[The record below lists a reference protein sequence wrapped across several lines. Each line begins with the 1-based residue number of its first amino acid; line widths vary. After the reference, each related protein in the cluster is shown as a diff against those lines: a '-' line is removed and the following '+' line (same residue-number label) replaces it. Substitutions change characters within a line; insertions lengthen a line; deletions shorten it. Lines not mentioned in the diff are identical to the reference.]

1 MRNKAM
7 KTKLFILGVILI
19 FLNLGIKAQSDDDD
33 YEWIVGWEGE
43 MYPEDTTNLISPEVY
58 KLPCM
63 SGFEDFVPHIS
74 PFYYYELEDPPIDIY
89 AYAQPF
95 YVDSPIALKSIV
107 FPARKTHTIY
117 NWNQDTIDSLGL
129 NFFIQVLDENMNI
142 ISQFRYDSLIWNAAN
157 NSTPFFY
164 EFKFDSSV
172 VVNGRFYIAIAN
184 DRMPSWTSDHSL
196 TLYGPL
202 NWVALLLTDI
212 CDYNEYKYPL
222 PKINLFNRDDW
233 IYPNELEISFV
244 VPYTLVAEMSAML
257 ILPKIDTSYVF
268 EDNDTNNGG
277 VGLLNTKNIQ
287 DCINIYPN
295 PTESIINIESSEI
308 INSIELLNPLGKV
321 LLEKEVNAYN
331 YQINLNPLPQGTY
344 FIKVITNSGQTV
356 KKIILSN

>member
-1 MRNKAM
+1 M

-19 FLNLGIKAQSDDDD
+19 FLNLGIKAQSDDD

-63 SGFEDFVPHIS
+63 SGSEDYVPHIS
-74 PFYYYELEDPPIDIY
+74 PFYYDGIVAPTMDIY

-107 FPARKTHTIY
+107 FPARKNFKIY

-142 ISQFRYDSLIWNAAN
+142 ISQFRYDSLIWNVAN

-184 DRMPSWTSDHSL
+184 DRMPSWTSDYSQ

-202 NWVALLLTDI
+202 RWVALLLNDI

-222 PKINLFNRDDW
+222 PKIKLFNRDDW
-233 IYPNELEISFV
+233 IYPNELEISSIV
-244 VPYTLVAEMSAML
+244 EYSLVTEISAML

-295 PTESIINIESSEI
+295 PTESIINIESSEV

-344 FIKVITNSGQTV
+344 FIKVITNSGQTA
-356 KKIILSN
+356 KKIIRN